1 MKETLTVTALRQA
14 HKRGMSQRGLER
26 IAGGAHHLHYLDK
39 KYHITR
45 PAPEP
50 KERAFN
56 SVEAYLEFHRDGQID
71 MAGR

>member
-1 MKETLTVTALRQA
+1 
-14 HKRGMSQRGLER
+14 MSRPGLER

-45 PAPEP
+45 PAAPPPE
-50 KERAFN
+50 RSFN
-56 SVEAYLEFHRDGQID
+56 SVEDYLEFHRDGQIN